1 MPTHAWWSARSVE
14 VNGYKIEPGANLT
27 GADLSGAFLAPRI
40 RAGPLGA
47 PSGKFAPGQYGAN
60 LNRTVA
66 DRNTRWPEGF
76 DPEAVGVIIKNV
88 AASAPT
94 DNAPEPLP
102 AEPQV
107 SVADELGKLADLRDR
122 GILSEPDDWNN
133 PSIERRTNPVA
144 RLFKAFGR
152 SSKSRR

>member
-1 MPTHAWWSARSVE
+1 MGAVE
-14 VNGYKIEPGANLT
+14 VKGADLT
-27 GADLSGAFLAPRI
+27 GADLREADL
-40 RAGPLGA
+40 
-47 PSGKFAPGQYGAN
+47 KGAN
-60 LNRTVA
+60 LQRATANERTDWPKGFNPVA
-66 DRNTRWPEGF
+66 
-76 DPEAVGVIIKNV
+76 AGVIIENV
-88 AASAPT
+88 APFTPAGS
-94 DNAPEPLP
+94 APEPLP

-122 GILSEPDDWNN
+122 GILSEDDWNN

>member
-1 MPTHAWWSARSVE
+1 MANLYMANLERADLS
-14 VNGYKIEPGANLT
+14 GAN
-27 GADLSGAFLAPRI
+27 LSGAFLAPLARLTP
-40 RAGPLGA
+40 AGRLV
-47 PSGKFAPGQYGAN
+47 PGRYGAN

-76 DPEAVGVIIKNV
+76 DPVAAGVIIKNV
-88 AASAPT
+88 AASAPAGS
-94 DNAPEPLP
+94 APEPLR

-122 GILSEPDDWNN
+122 GILSEPDDWTN
-133 PSIERRTNPVA
+133 PSMERRTNPVA